1 MQVEKLQVPTNNKL
15 ISTQIMEDSDAHQSK
30 IISKELGLHP
40 ITAELL
46 FLRGITTS
54 DQAKSFLNPTLRQD
68 LPNPRLLKN
77 SELAVERI
85 VQAIRN
91 KEYITIFTDFDVDGM
106 TSGAQ
111 LYLILSKAGA
121 KLRYYVPDREKEG
134 YGLSEY
140 AVNKL
145 HKEKT
150 QLLITLDCGISNV
163 KEIELAK
170 SLGLSTIVVDH
181 HELGEKLPPADIIIN
196 PHQEGC
202 RFKEEKLAT
211 AGIIWLLGIIL
222 LKELEN
228 NKEELSVDLT
238 NLPTSKSLLD
248 LAAIGTVCDMVPLK
262 GVNRLIAHKGIESI
276 RSIRRAGIEA
286 LIDIAGLPLGKRF
299 SCSHIAFGIGPR
311 LNASGRINTADLG
324 FSLLTSESI
333 GESKKMA
340 KTINNLNQERKA
352 LETHAKEVCF
362 SEIEELLDTS
372 DEEPFGYAIFDPSFH
387 VGIIGI
393 AAQRVVEK
401 FYKPTAVMTLVE
413 SDGKRLIKGSVR
425 SVRGFHVADAL
436 KSLTHLL
443 INHGGHAEAG
453 GFSLLEENLE
463 ELVREFPLTAK
474 TIFEG
479 KAPQKVIKVDRDIK
493 FSDIT
498 IQLVQELQLLAPFG
512 IGNPS
517 PVFHTK
523 NVEIQSVQMI
533 GDSHIKLEL
542 KDSSAMRMAIGWR
555 MRGNTALFR
564 GNFIDLVYSL
574 ELNTYKGV
582 TSVQLIAKEILERG
596 SEQREIPI
604 C

>member
-1 MQVEKLQVPTNNKL
+1 MQTEELQDKGNNKL
-15 ISTQIMEDSDAHQSK
+15 VHTQLIENENLHLSK
-30 IISKELGLHP
+30 IISNELGLHA

-46 FLRGITTS
+46 LLRGINS
-54 DQAKSFLNPTLRQD
+54 PDQAKSYLNPTLRQD

-77 SELAVERI
+77 SEIAVERI
-85 VQAIRN
+85 IRAIKN

-106 TSGAQ
+106 TSGSQ

-150 QLLITLDCGISNV
+150 ELLITLDCGISNV

-170 SLGLSTIVVDH
+170 SLGLSVIVVDH
-181 HELGEKLPPADIIIN
+181 HELGDKLPPADIIIN

-222 LKELEN
+222 LKELEH
-228 NKEELSVDLT
+228 NKEELALDLT

-248 LAAIGTVCDMVPLK
+248 LAAIGTICDMVPLR
-262 GVNRLIAHKGIESI
+262 GVNRLIAHKGIDSI
-276 RSIRRAGIEA
+276 RAVRRAGIEA
-286 LIDIAGLPLGKRF
+286 LIDIAGLPIGKRF
-299 SCSHIAFGIGPR
+299 ACSHIAFGIGPR

-324 FSLLTSESI
+324 FSLLTSESMS
-333 GESKKMA
+333 ESKKIA
-340 KTINNLNQERKA
+340 HRINNLNQERKA
-352 LETHAKEVCF
+352 LETHAKDVCF
-362 SEIEELLDTS
+362 TEIEELIEPNK
-372 DEEPFGYAIFDPSFH
+372 EEPFAYAIFDPSFH

-413 SDGKRLIKGSVR
+413 SEGKRLIKGSVR

-436 KSLTHLL
+436 KSLSHLL

-453 GFSLLEENLE
+453 GFSLLEDNLE
-463 ELVREFPLTAK
+463 ELLREFPRVAK
-474 TIFEG
+474 DIFKG
-479 KAPQKVIKVDRDIK
+479 DTPQKLIKVDREIK
-493 FSDIT
+493 FSDIS

-517 PVFHTK
+517 PSFYTK
-523 NVEIQSVQMI
+523 NIEITSVQMI

-542 KDSSAMRMAIGWR
+542 KDSTAMRMAIGWR

-564 GNFIDLVYSL
+564 GNTIDLVYSL

-582 TSVQLIAKEILERG
+582 TSVQLIAKEVFEK
-596 SEQREIPI
+596 SPSQREYSA

>member
-1 MQVEKLQVPTNNKL
+1 MQIEKSPIQTNNKM
-15 ISTQIMEDSDAHQSK
+15 ISTQIIEEDGVRLST

-40 ITAELL
+40 IAAELL
-46 FLRGITTS
+46 LLRGIKTAEE
-54 DQAKSFLNPTLRQD
+54 AKSYLNPTLRQD

-85 VQAIRN
+85 IYAILN

-106 TSGAQ
+106 TSGSQ

-170 SLGLSTIVVDH
+170 SLGLSVIVVDH
-181 HELGEKLPPADIIIN
+181 HELGERLPPADIIIN

-228 NKEELSVDLT
+228 KKEELNLDFAS
-238 NLPTSKSLLD
+238 LPTSKSLLD
-248 LAAIGTVCDMVPLK
+248 LAAIGTICDMVPLR
-262 GVNRLIAHKGIESI
+262 GVNRLIAHKGIDSI
-276 RSIRRAGIEA
+276 RTTRRAGIEA

-362 SEIEELLDTS
+362 SEIEEAIKSLG
-372 DEEPFGYAIFDPSFH
+372 EEPFGYAIFDASFH

-413 SDGKRLIKGSVR
+413 SEGKRLVKGSVR

-436 KSLTHLL
+436 KSLSSLL

-463 ELVREFPLTAK
+463 TLLKEFPLTAEK
-474 TIFEG
+474 IFEG
-479 KAPQKVIKVDRDIK
+479 KAPKKLIKVDRDIK
-493 FSDIT
+493 FSDIS

-517 PVFHTK
+517 PAFYTK
-523 NVEIQSVQMI
+523 NVEIMAVQMI

-542 KDSSAMRMAIGWR
+542 KDNSAMRMAIGWR
-555 MRGNTALFR
+555 MRGNPALFR
-564 GNFIDLVYSL
+564 GNTIDIVYSL

-582 TSVQLIAKEILERG
+582 TSVQLIAKEIFEKD
-596 SEQREIPI
+596 SIQQEIAI